1 MLDACQRRVAGVSSA
16 ILRPHVNDA
25 RPGTLTLDLQGSN
38 QRIFRFDGDMACFA
52 VYFDADGEL
61 HQRRQCADLPN

>member
-1 MLDACQRRVAGVSSA
+1 
-16 ILRPHVNDA
+16 
-25 RPGTLTLDLQGSN
+25 
-38 QRIFRFDGDMACFA
+38 MACFA